1 MIPGW
6 VNQQE
11 YPFIPNQFS
20 LPMGVMSYVDEG
32 TGEPIVM
39 VHGNPSWSFEFRAL
53 IKHFSKNHRCLAPD
67 HIGFGLSD
75 KPMDWGYLPEQ
86 HAENLATFLESI
98 DLENITLVVSDWG
111 GPIGLSYAIQHPE
124 RIKNIIITN
133 TWMWSVKKDWY
144 YQGFSGFVGGPIG
157 RWLIQRFNFFAGAVL
172 KSTYGDKNKLTPDIH
187 RHFIMPL
194 ANPMER
200 KGNWVLPKQ
209 IIASSDWLSSLW
221 SQRGVLDGKIKLIAW
236 GLKDIAFRVKELNY
250 WIEHFPGVKVVRYAG
265 TGHFIA
271 EEKPDE
277 LISEMTGILSE

>member
-20 LPMGVMSYVDEG
+20 LPMGMMSYVDEG
-32 TGEPIVM
+32 TGEPLVM
-39 VHGNPSWSFEFRAL
+39 IHGNPSWSFEFRAL
-53 IKHFSKNHRCLAPD
+53 IKHFSKNHRCLTPD

-111 GPIGLSYAIQHPE
+111 GPIGLSFAIQHPE

-133 TWMWSVKKDWY
+133 TWMWSVKNDWY

-157 RWLIQRFNFFAGAVL
+157 RWLIRRYNFFAGAVL
-172 KSTYGDKNKLTPDIH
+172 KSTFGDKNKLTPEIH
-187 RHFIMPL
+187 QHFIMPL
-194 ANPMER
+194 ANPLER

-250 WIEHFPGVKVVRYAG
+250 WIEHFPGAKVVRYAG

-271 EEKPDE
+271 EEQPDK
-277 LISEMTGILSE
+277 LNSEMTGILSE